1 MEIEIEVQ
9 ERGRPKKTGQKK
21 EKTEV
26 KSKDIRDMFRNSHH
40 DSRKE
45 TAEKRDTIIV
55 IDWLI
60 TIKKK
65 TSLLKEF
72 DFFFYNDLFVTA
84 MENC

>member
-26 KSKDIRDMFRNSHH
+26 KSKDIRDMFRNPRH

-55 IDWLI
+55 ID
-60 TIKKK
+60 
-65 TSLLKEF
+65 
-72 DFFFYNDLFVTA
+72 
-84 MENC
+84 

>member
-26 KSKDIRDMFRNSHH
+26 KSKDIRDMFRNPHH

-45 TAEKRDTIIV
+45 TAEKRDTIIL
-55 IDWLI
+55 ID
-60 TIKKK
+60 
-65 TSLLKEF
+65 
-72 DFFFYNDLFVTA
+72 
-84 MENC
+84 